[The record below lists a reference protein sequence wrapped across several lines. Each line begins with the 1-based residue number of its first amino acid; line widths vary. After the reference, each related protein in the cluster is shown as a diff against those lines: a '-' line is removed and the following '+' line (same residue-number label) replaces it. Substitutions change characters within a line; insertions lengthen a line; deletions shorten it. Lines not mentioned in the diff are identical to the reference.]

1 MYKIN
6 EKKKKIQTMKTKIIF
21 LLFAAASAWGDPFF
35 FPEDQDNEI
44 TSNTNWRMKRNAF
57 LHRIGKRNFHLP
69 PLFQL
74 KKRMAHPFYE
84 QAKVL
89 KKIKKYQ

>member
-1 MYKIN
+1 
-6 EKKKKIQTMKTKIIF
+6 MKAKTII
-21 LLFAAASAWGDPFF
+21 LLFAVASAWGDPFF
-35 FPEDQDNEI
+35 FPEDQDEI
-44 TSNTNWRMKRNAF
+44 APSSNWRMKRNAF

-74 KKRMAHPFYE
+74 KTRMAHPFYE

-89 KKIKKYQ
+89 FNIF